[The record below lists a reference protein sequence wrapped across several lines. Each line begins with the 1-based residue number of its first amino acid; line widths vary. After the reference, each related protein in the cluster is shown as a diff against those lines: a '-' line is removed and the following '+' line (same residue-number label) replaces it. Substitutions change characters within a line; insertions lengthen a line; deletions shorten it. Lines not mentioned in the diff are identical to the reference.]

1 MGLGKETVFGEA
13 RRFGIT
19 TPLRPYPSLHIGANG
34 VRPIEIIAAF
44 TGFATLGTR
53 AEPVGI
59 LRVEDRQ
66 GNILWQP
73 QMQREQGMDPEH
85 SWLILDMMRDVIR
98 CPPGTGP
105 GRCGTAAGPGPGAD
119 VPVAGKTGTTDD

>member
-1 MGLGKETVFGEA
+1 MALGQETVVGEA

-34 VRPIEIIAAF
+34 VRPIQIIAAY

-53 AEPVGI
+53 ADPVGI

-66 GNILWQP
+66 GNILWPP
-73 QMQREQGMDPEH
+73 QVQREQILGPEH
-85 SWLILDMMRDVIR
+85 PWLLLGLMRDVVAR
-98 CPPGTGP
+98 PPVHRP
-105 GRCGTAAGPGPGAD
+105 W
-119 VPVAGKTGTTDD
+119 